1 MNFTVLQ
8 IGKVIFFFST
18 SSWGAW
24 HSRNWEICNHRFL
37 ERNLLKERW
46 KSETRKKYTRGFD
59 LMKVDRKYEKSFF
72 NFLIFYRT
80 PKLVLLDK
88 KKLGW
93 TYSKNHKTYLIPI
106 KSWFKSL
113 DIEFCL
119 RILDLLKTSY
129 VIKKFHS
136 IVKIETWISLTKR

>member
-1 MNFTVLQ
+1 
-8 IGKVIFFFST
+8 
-18 SSWGAW
+18 
-24 HSRNWEICNHRFL
+24 
-37 ERNLLKERW
+37 
-46 KSETRKKYTRGFD
+46 
-59 LMKVDRKYEKSFF
+59 MKVDRKYEKSFF

-93 TYSKNHKTYLIPI
+93 TYSKNHKTCLIPI
-106 KSWFKSL
+106 KSRFKSF

-129 VIKKFHS
+129 VVKKFHS
-136 IVKIETWISLTKR
+136 IVKIETCISLTKR